1 MGNKQEGVIKFTLNS
16 TDEPA
21 VEASMIVELDAWR
34 HVLHRL
40 QLIGQ
45 DPERYMGFGFGN
57 ISMRS
62 ADQPGSFIVSG
73 TQTGLAPYLTADQ
86 YALVTDCEP
95 LFNTISAKG
104 AIKPSSEAL
113 THGQLYQL
121 DANIQCVV
129 HAHSPDIWQAT
140 EQLQLDLT
148 SRDVAYGTAEM
159 ALEVER
165 LFTTSDV
172 RNNKIF
178 AMGGHEDGVVSFG
191 KDCAEACTIM
201 ISTLARAVMLK
212 EQ

>member
-1 MGNKQEGVIKFTLNS
+1 MGNKQEGVIKFTLHS

-21 VEASMIVELDAWR
+21 VEASMITELNGWR
-34 HVLHRL
+34 HILHRL

-45 DPERYMGFGFGN
+45 IPERYMGFGFGN
-57 ISMRS
+57 ISKRS
-62 ADQPGSFIVSG
+62 VDQPSSFIVSG
-73 TQTGLAPYLTADQ
+73 TQTGQPPHLTADQ

-95 LFNTISAKG
+95 LFNTITAKG

-129 HAHSPDIWQAT
+129 HAHSPEIWQAA

-165 LFTTSDV
+165 LFQTTAV
-172 RNNKIF
+172 RTNKIF
-178 AMGGHEDGVVSFG
+178 VMGGHEDGVVSFG
-191 KDCAEACTIM
+191 RDCAEACTVM
-201 ISTLARAVMLK
+201 ISTLASAVMLRDK
-212 EQ
+212 